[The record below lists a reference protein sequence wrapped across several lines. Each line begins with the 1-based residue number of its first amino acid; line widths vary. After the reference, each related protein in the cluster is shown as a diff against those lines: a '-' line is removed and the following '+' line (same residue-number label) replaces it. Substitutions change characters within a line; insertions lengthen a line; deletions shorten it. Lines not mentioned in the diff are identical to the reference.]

1 MLDSMFHMCGYLP
14 VDYFTHLLYD
24 QDIVCHFFYVQLF
37 IIVTFPPMRKKCL
50 LSSLFC
56 IISLEDRDT
65 FTSSLSLQFLCN
77 NQLIVNL
84 DSYEGKLW

>member
-1 MLDSMFHMCGYLP
+1 MCGYLP
-14 VDYFTHLLYD
+14 VHYFTHLLYD
-24 QDIVCHFFYVQLF
+24 EDMSYFYVQLF
-37 IIVTFPPMRKKCL
+37 IMVISTPMRKKCL